1 MDSSPVAIYK
11 IHEHLSPKVS
21 GRKNNILA
29 PMDNWSTNFLHKF
42 PPSLMSKTTCELIY
56 ISYLTWVSSAFIFKF
71 ICTTLYAAPP
81 LSLQHDSIFTPCSY
95 LSCIAMIAFLINLG
109 AVSVEMDFIMRL
121 GLIGIAL
128 LIVSH
133 ILSHSSFVTNQN
145 CAACINLVRIF
156 SHGGGSEEG
165 ATVEAS
171 KSPSSTKPSL
181 HTAPRARRMH
191 ICRLK
196 HVLSDF
202 SGHENSSSRG
212 NNGSYDLSFQD
223 STSGM
228 AVTTVVMT

>member
-11 IHEHLSPKVS
+11 IHEHLRPKVS

-29 PMDNWSTNFLHKF
+29 PKDNWSTNFLHKF
-42 PPSLMSKTTCELIY
+42 PPSLMSKTTCELSCKRIQ
-56 ISYLTWVSSAFIFKF
+56 WVSPAFIFKF
-71 ICTTLYAAPP
+71 TCTTMYAAPP

-165 ATVEAS
+165 ATAEAC
-171 KSPSSTKPSL
+171 KSPSRKPSL

-196 HVLSDF
+196 HVFSDF

-212 NNGSYDLSFQD
+212 NNGGYDLS
-223 STSGM
+223 SKILHL
-228 AVTTVVMT
+228 ARR